1 MKCTCDLHPT
11 SLNHPINLPTSIYS
25 SIFSPNGPGNRLP
38 IEVPAPAPP
47 APPALIP
54 LPPPPLLILNFP
66 NVSSSASASGLSPLG
81 PCFENFELYDFES
94 ATCLSRSLILV
105 LRLLREERICSRWV
119 REGRVSG
126 WVRKVI
132 VGGEEEIFA
141 ERMSSS
147 I

>member
-11 SLNHPINLPTSIYS
+11 STNHPINLPMSIYS

-38 IEVPAPAPP
+38 IDVPAPAPP
-47 APPALIP
+47 APPALTP
-54 LPPPPLLILNFP
+54 LPLLILNFP

-81 PCFENFELYDFES
+81 PCFANFELNDFES

-126 WVRKVI
+126 CGRKVI

-141 ERMSSS
+141 ERMPSS